1 MARAGVFFP
10 SRNPANFSR
19 VSTIVHSVI
28 RSFLGICN
36 LAFGHSLQTLRRASL
51 ARTSALLFLF
61 VAFIQTKAA
70 DIDLAKTKEDFIAGK
85 YKEVIEQC
93 REALNARLRNE
104 DWHLL
109 LAKSLWT
116 TGKYPEAKEAI
127 SAAERGNYY
136 SVRIRLLGYHIGR
149 SAGDLEYGQRLL
161 DEINALGGSRR
172 FGMET
177 ADLVALGE
185 AAVIL
190 GADPKLV
197 LDNFYTPVKRNDPKL
212 REVYIAIGNL
222 ELQKHDYA
230 LASKSFQ
237 EGLQKFKNDP
247 DMLQGLAEA
256 LASSDRKEMLR
267 ALEKVLEANENH
279 IPARTLLVEHLVDA
293 EEYDE
298 AEKELKKIEE
308 VNPNFPEMWAFRAV
322 IAHLDNKAE
331 EEERARAAGLKYW
344 TNNPVVDHVV
354 GRKLSQKYRF
364 AEGASYQ
371 NRALQFDRNYLPA
384 KIQLA
389 SDLLRLGDEENGWKL
404 AEEVAKN
411 DGYDISADNLVTLH
425 DSIAKFRTVTNEH
438 FVVRMSS
445 REAEIYGEDALAL
458 LEKARAH
465 LTKKYGMELTR
476 PTTVEIFPEQKD
488 FAVRTF
494 GMPGGE
500 GYLGV
505 CFGNVI
511 TANSPASHNMN
522 WQSVLWHE
530 FCHVVTLNL
539 TRNRM
544 PRWLSEGIS
553 VYEERRADVRW
564 GEKITPQYR
573 QMMIDGKMKPIAD
586 LSSAFMAPPSGLHLQ
601 FAYYQS
607 SLVVEFLI
615 ERFGLEKLQNILRDL
630 GTGTPINDALVAHT
644 APMKDLEKDFKA
656 FAKGVAENMGT
667 DNVWE
672 KPKRDQDGEVDKT
685 WATLHPENYWVVTE
699 KAETAFDATKIDEAV
714 PLLEKSIQIYPGQS
728 GAGSAYAKLAR
739 IYRDQKE
746 VEKEKR
752 ILSQWAKHDGEAT
765 EALLRLVELEL
776 DSKDYEAAIRYSKLL
791 LELNPL
797 HPLPHRATAES
808 FASEGKDENAIKSF
822 QTVLKLEPPDRAE
835 VHYRLARLFQKQK
848 SPEAKRHVLLAL
860 EEAPRFRAAHVL
872 LLELIEN

>member
-1 MARAGVFFP
+1 MARAGVLLLSFCL
-10 SRNPANFSR
+10 S
-19 VSTIVHSVI
+19 VSILNI
-28 RSFLGICN
+28 N
-36 LAFGHSLQTLRRASL
+36 
-51 ARTSALLFLF
+51 
-61 VAFIQTKAA
+61 AA
-70 DIDLAKTKEDFIAGK
+70 DLELSKTKQDFLSGK
-85 YKEVIEQC
+85 YKEVIDQC
-93 REALNARLRNE
+93 REALNARLRND
-104 DWHLL
+104 DWYLL
-109 LAKSLWT
+109 LAKSLWI
-116 TGKYPEAKEAI
+116 TGQYPEAKDVI
-127 SAAERGNYY
+127 SRAERVSFS
-136 SVRIRLLGYHIGR
+136 SVRIRLLGYQVCR
-149 SAGDLEYGQRLL
+149 SAGDLETAQRLL
-161 DEINALGGSRR
+161 DEINALGGTRR
-172 FGMET
+172 FGYET
-177 ADLVALGE
+177 VDLVALGE

-197 LDNFYTPVKRNDPKL
+197 LDNFYTPVKRSDPNL
-212 REVYIAIGNL
+212 REVYLAIGNL
-222 ELQKHDYA
+222 ALQKHDYA

-247 DMLQGLAEA
+247 DMLHGLAEA
-256 LASSDRKEMLR
+256 LAPSDRKEMLK

-279 IPARTLLVEHLVDA
+279 VPARTLVVEHLVDA
-293 EEYDE
+293 EEYEE
-298 AEKELKKIEE
+298 AEKELKKIEAI
-308 VNPNFPEMWAFRAV
+308 NPNYPEMWAYRAV
-322 IAHLDNKAE
+322 MAHLDNKGE
-331 EEERARAAGLKYW
+331 EEEKARVAGLKFW
-344 TNNPVVDHVV
+344 TNNPVVDHIV

-364 AEGASYQ
+364 TEGAAYQ
-371 NRALQFDRNYLPA
+371 KRALEFDPRYLPA

-411 DGYDISADNLVTLH
+411 DAYDISAYNLVTLH
-425 DSIAKFRTVTNEH
+425 DTIAKYRAVTNEH
-438 FVVRMSS
+438 FVVRMSP
-445 REAEIYGEDALAL
+445 REAEVYGEEALKL
-458 LEKARAH
+458 LEKAREH
-465 LTKKYGMELTR
+465 LTKKYGLELTS

-530 FCHVVTLNL
+530 FCHVVTLNM

-564 GEKITPQYR
+564 GEQITPQYR
-573 QMMIDGKMKPIAD
+573 QMMIEGKMKPIAD

-615 ERFGLEKLQNILRDL
+615 ERFGQEKLQNILRDL

-656 FAKGVAENMGT
+656 FAKGVAENMGAN
-667 DNVWE
+667 NVWE
-672 KPKRDQDGEVDKT
+672 KPKRDEDGEVDRA
-685 WATLHPENYWVVTE
+685 WAALHPENYWVVTE
-699 KAETAFDATKIDEAV
+699 KAEVAFDAAKIDEAI
-714 PLLEKSIQIYPGQS
+714 PLLERSIQIYPGQT

-739 IYRDQKE
+739 IYREQKE

-752 ILSQWAKHDGEAT
+752 ILSQWAKLDGEAS

-776 DSKDYEAAIRYSKLL
+776 EAKDYEAAIRHSKQL
-791 LELNPL
+791 LEINPL
-797 HPLPHRATAES
+797 HPLPYRASAES
-808 FASEGKDENAIKSF
+808 LENDGKAEGAIEAF
-822 QTVLKLEPPDRAE
+822 QTVLKLAPPDRAE
-835 VHYRLARLFQKQK
+835 VHYRLARLFRKQN

-860 EEAPRFRAAHVL
+860 EEAPRFRAAHAL